1 MKQTEDN
8 TQDQQDLRLL
18 RESAQT
24 LFARA
29 GGSDRAR
36 KLRDAG
42 GRWGDGMITELAGA
56 GVFGVAVPEENG
68 GLGMGLAAAGV
79 LAEEAGRVIAPEPV
93 VATIGLTIGLLYR
106 LCPDHGML
114 EKAIGGETVLATA
127 WQERGAAGVAPG
139 RDCRFAGGRLTG
151 AKAWIA
157 GAVGAD
163 GYLVVAEGDGG
174 AVLAYAEAGAAGLN
188 VEGRRQADGSAL
200 GELSFSATPAELL
213 AEGAAVE
220 AALAEAVSDTTALAA
235 AELVGLSGRAFEI
248 VLDYVKTREQFDKP
262 IGAFQVIQHRATDLY
277 VMQEVAHAAVR
288 EVLSSMDRAAAGPQ
302 ARARLASRAKARAG
316 VAAKK
321 ITRDA
326 VQLHG
331 AVGYTDEFDIGL
343 FLNRALV
350 LSAWLGDDT
359 YHRRLWL
366 DARDKEGAER

>member
-1 MKQTEDN
+1 MKQTEEN
-8 TQDQQDLRLL
+8 TQDQEDLRLL
-18 RESAQT
+18 RESART
-24 LFARA
+24 LFDRA
-29 GGSDRAR
+29 GGNDRAR

-42 GRWGDGMITELAGA
+42 GRWSAGMITELAGA
-56 GVFGVAVPEENG
+56 GVFGVAVPDENG

-79 LAEEAGRVIAPEPV
+79 LAEEVGRVIAPEPI
-93 VATIGLTIGLLYR
+93 VATIGLTIGLLHR

-114 EKAIGGETVLATA
+114 KKAIGGETVLATA
-127 WQERGAAGVAPG
+127 WQERGPTGVAPG
-139 RDCRFAGGRLTG
+139 RSCRFAGGKLTG
-151 AKAWIA
+151 AKAWVS
-157 GAVGAD
+157 GAVGVE
-163 GYLVVAEGDGG
+163 GYLVVAEGDDG
-174 AVLAYAEAGAAGLN
+174 AVLTYVEAGAAGLN
-188 VEGRRQADGSAL
+188 VDGRRQADGSAL

-220 AALAEAVSDTTALAA
+220 AALADAVSDTTALAA

-248 VLDYVKTREQFDKP
+248 VLDYIKTREQFDKP
-262 IGAFQVIQHRATDLY
+262 IGAFQVIQHRATDLH
-277 VMQEVAHAAVR
+277 VMQEVAQATVR
-288 EVLSSMDRAAAGPQ
+288 EALSWMDCAGTDAQ

-326 VQLHG
+326 VQMHG